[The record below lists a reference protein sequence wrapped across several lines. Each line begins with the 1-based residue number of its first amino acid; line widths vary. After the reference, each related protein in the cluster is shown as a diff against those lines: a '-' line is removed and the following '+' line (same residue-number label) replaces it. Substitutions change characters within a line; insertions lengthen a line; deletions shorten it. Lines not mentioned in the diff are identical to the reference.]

1 MVLKVYERIEK
12 ISKEEAKAFSTLTL
26 PFELRKKSRLKEKL
40 DDGTEVGLILS
51 RGELLRGGDFLRA
64 ENNLII
70 KIVAAKES
78 VSTVRHDD
86 PHMLMRASYHL
97 GNRHVPLQI
106 NKDWLRYE
114 HDHVLD
120 EMVKGLGLSVSVDKA
135 PFEPEA
141 GAYGGGHKHGEDD
154 DHAHSHDDLSHSHS
168 HTH

>member
-12 ISKEEAKAFSTLTL
+12 ISDEEEKNASTLTL

-78 VSTVRHDD
+78 VSTIRHDD
-86 PHMLMRASYHL
+86 HLMLMRASYHL

-106 NKDWLRYE
+106 SKDWVRYE

-120 EMVKGLGLSVSVDKA
+120 DMVKGLGLNVEVESA

-141 GAYGGGHKHGEDD
+141 GAYGGGHKHGDD
-154 DHAHSHDDLSHSHS
+154 DDRTHSHS
-168 HTH
+168 DHSHNHTH

>member
-1 MVLKVYERIEK
+1 MVLKVYERINEVTEEEK
-12 ISKEEAKAFSTLTL
+12 KNSSVLTL
-26 PFELRKKSRLKEKL
+26 PFELRKKSRLKAVL

-51 RGELLRGGDFLRA
+51 RGELLRGGDYLRA

-70 KIVAAKES
+70 RIVAANES

-86 PHMLMRASYHL
+86 ALMLARASYHL

-120 EMVKGLGLSVSVDKA
+120 EMVMGLGLNVEVETA

-141 GAYGGGHKHGEDD
+141 GAYGGGYKHGDEEE
-154 DHAHSHDDLSHSHS
+154 HVHSHDGHEHNHSHA
-168 HTH
+168 H